1 MNNNFTNKKRSSN
14 FGLIELPK
22 ISDPN
27 GNLTYIENSE
37 RIPFDIKRVFYMYD
51 IPGGSYRGAH
61 AHKKLHQFIVAIS
74 GSFDVELDD
83 GNQKKRFHLN
93 RSYFGLYVPPMTWG
107 FLDNF
112 SSGVVC
118 MVLASDKYIE
128 DDYIRDYSLFMSEIN
143 KIKL

>member
-1 MNNNFTNKKRSSN
+1 MKNINNINFNIIN
-14 FGLIELPK
+14 LPK

-27 GNLTYIENSE
+27 GNLTFIESFNH
-37 RIPFDIKRVFYMYD
+37 IPFDIKRVFYMYD

-61 AHKKLHQFIVAIS
+61 AHKELHQFIVAIS
-74 GSFDVELDD
+74 GSFDVELDNGD
-83 GNQKKRFHLN
+83 RNERFHLN

-118 MVLASDKYIE
+118 MVLASDKYDE
-128 DDYIRDYSLFMSEIN
+128 TDYIRDYDQFLVELN
-143 KIKL
+143 QIK

>member
-1 MNNNFTNKKRSSN
+1 LKNINNINFNIIN
-14 FGLIELPK
+14 LPK

-27 GNLTYIENSE
+27 GNLTFIESFNH
-37 RIPFDIKRVFYMYD
+37 IPFDIKRVFYMYD

-61 AHKKLHQFIVAIS
+61 AHKELHQFIVAIS
-74 GSFDVELDD
+74 GSFDVELDNGD
-83 GNQKKRFHLN
+83 RNERFHLN

-118 MVLASDKYIE
+118 MVLASDKYDE
-128 DDYIRDYSLFMSEIN
+128 TDYIRDYDQFLVELN
-143 KIKL
+143 QIK